1 MAYNDENI
9 SDKLKKRAGTDF
21 ADFDDERI
29 NRMYEAGM
37 MAGSSRNRGPSRA
50 SNGSAQRGRGG
61 QQDEAKA
68 YFNDIFYGE
77 KSDDFFDALTDTAA
91 AAEAAGIK
99 RVDSD
104 KDLAEIRRKVN
115 NEYMKRMIGD
125 GVDGYAKESDMDT
138 PQEIAEEISPTFKTS
153 STFNDAQD
161 SVNKYNDDLSNYGDG
176 LFTSRDKNYLDS
188 YKIDLGDKVNSSSKA
203 KDFENIRDSYR
214 LFS

>member
-1 MAYNDENI
+1 MAYSDENI

-61 QQDEAKA
+61 QQREAKK
-68 YFNDIFYGE
+68 YFNDVFYGE

-104 KDLAEIRRKVN
+104 KDVSEIRRKVN
-115 NEYMKRMIGD
+115 DEYMKRMIGD
-125 GVDGYAKESDMDT
+125 GVDGLAKKSDIDT
-138 PQEIAEEISPTFKTS
+138 PEEIAETISPTYKVSPTLQ
-153 STFNDAQD
+153 NARD
-161 SVNKYNDDLSNYGDG
+161 SVEEYEDDLGSYGDS
-176 LFTSRDKNYLDS
+176 LFASADKDYLDS
-188 YKIDLGDKVNSSSKA
+188 YKIDLGDKINSSSKA